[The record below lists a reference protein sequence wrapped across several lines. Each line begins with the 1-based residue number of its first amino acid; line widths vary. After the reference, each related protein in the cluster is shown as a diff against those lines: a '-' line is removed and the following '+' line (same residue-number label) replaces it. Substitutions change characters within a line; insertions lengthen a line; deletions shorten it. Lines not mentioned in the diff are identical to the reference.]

1 MNTQP
6 ISQTDLTGWVFVYK
20 LSDCVFESPCYHFY
34 EPCLIPDI
42 IIIIFFA
49 VSVFFFKSLRNGEFP
64 HLLILAAFSNKSFSS
79 KTS

>member
-42 IIIIFFA
+42 IIII
-49 VSVFFFKSLRNGEFP
+49 
-64 HLLILAAFSNKSFSS
+64 IICSFSIFFQI
-79 KTS
+79 TA